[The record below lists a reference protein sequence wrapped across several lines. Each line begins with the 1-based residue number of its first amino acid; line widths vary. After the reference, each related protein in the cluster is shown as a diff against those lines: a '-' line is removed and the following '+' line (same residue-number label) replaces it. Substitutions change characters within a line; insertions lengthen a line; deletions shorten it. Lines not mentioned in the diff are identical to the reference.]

1 MDWNGDKS
9 GRQAELAVFI
19 TDSAFQI
26 PKIHAI
32 LVLAIGPITR
42 NMERWHVAMKMIRE
56 QIDAY
61 TKRDM
66 VSIRRF
72 FRFPKRTMRS
82 KLTLASYITRLNS
95 ERVV

>member
-1 MDWNGDKS
+1 M
-9 GRQAELAVFI
+9 
-19 TDSAFQI
+19 
-26 PKIHAI
+26 
-32 LVLAIGPITR
+32 
-42 NMERWHVAMKMIRE
+42 AMKMIRE

-72 FRFPKRTMRS
+72 FRFPMRTMRS